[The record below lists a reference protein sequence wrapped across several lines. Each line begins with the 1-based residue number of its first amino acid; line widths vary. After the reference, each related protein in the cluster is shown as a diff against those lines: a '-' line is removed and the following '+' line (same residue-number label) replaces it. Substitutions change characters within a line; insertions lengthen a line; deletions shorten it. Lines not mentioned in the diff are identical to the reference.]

1 VLPIGMYVYE
11 RLHIEQCSVYVF
23 ECIYEQSKTLEN
35 LLRVFVCDVISF
47 LLFFC
52 AQRLRERKQER
63 HLTGVNYLPPL
74 SIREKKRMNDEER
87 TSDRSSKVFN
97 TSDKHQQ

>member
-1 VLPIGMYVYE
+1 M
-11 RLHIEQCSVYVF
+11 C
-23 ECIYEQSKTLEN
+23 ECICEQSKTLEN

-47 LLFFC
+47 LLFFLC
-52 AQRLRERKQER
+52 TTFKRERERERQRDRESER

-74 SIREKKRMNDEER
+74 SIREKERMNDEER

-97 TSDKHQQ
+97 TSDKRQH

>member
-1 VLPIGMYVYE
+1 MCV
-11 RLHIEQCSVYVF
+11 C
-23 ECIYEQSKTLEN
+23 ECICEQSKTLEN

-47 LLFFC
+47 LLLFFLC
-52 AQRLRERKQER
+52 TTFKRERERER

-74 SIREKKRMNDEER
+74 SIREKERMNDEER

-97 TSDKHQQ
+97 TSDKHQH